1 MISYAH
7 EAVELNFLHA
17 RCTHFAE
24 TGVNLAF
31 VSLMQGIKPG
41 LTVGLRGQFVS
52 KSVSGAQQRSCS
64 DCPGSF
70 YSASDPLIPLHV
82 AERKSYFNI
91 SQYICH
97 LFL

>member
-52 KSVSGAQQRSCS
+52 KSVSGTQHRRSS

-70 YSASDPLIPLHV
+70 YSTRDPHSSPRG
-82 AERKSYFNI
+82 AARE
-91 SQYICH
+91 
-97 LFL
+97 LF

>member
-52 KSVSGAQQRSCS
+52 KSVSGAQHCRCS

-70 YSASDPLIPLHV
+70 YSTSDPHSSPRGGAL
-82 AERKSYFNI
+82 E
-91 SQYICH
+91 
-97 LFL
+97 LF

>member
-52 KSVSGAQQRSCS
+52 KSVSGAQHRRCS
-64 DCPGSF
+64 IVLGVSILPV
-70 YSASDPLIPLHV
+70 ILHV
-82 AERKSYFNI
+82 AEHKSCFNI
-91 SQYICH
+91 SPYICH